1 MRILLDADASIK
13 LTKIGLI
20 EILASEFSLILTD
33 VVYDEHVNVGIKNN
47 YPDAMIMKGL
57 VSQGAITVGRTDNE
71 YPSMNNDFNLDRGEA
86 SLLNY
91 YMQNEV
97 DLMVSD
103 DEKFLKAL
111 NELELPFIPSASTIL
126 MCVNRNLIS
135 KEQGL
140 EFLDSLKFMI
150 KDEHFYYIRSKI
162 E

>member
-20 EILASEFSLILTD
+20 EILASEFSLTLTD

-57 VSQGAITVGRTDNE
+57 VSQGAITVGGTDNE
-71 YPSMNNDFNLDRGEA
+71 YPSVNNDFNLDRGEA
-86 SLLNY
+86 SLLSY

-97 DLMVSD
+97 DLIVSD